1 MAMTSLPSARRE
13 WACYR
18 PGPVDGVTQLQ
29 ARFVGHV
36 FERHSHD
43 TYAIGVTTGGVQRFT
58 CRGARHD
65 GVPGDLILFN
75 PDEPHD
81 GRAGVDEGFRYAM
94 VYVPPVA
101 FGDMLNEPDSPS
113 RTPCFRSPR
122 VHDPALGRCLLAA
135 VSAMAQG
142 GETLR
147 AQELLAAVL
156 RRVVSRHAGAAPLAA
171 NADAGARRLTA
182 IREFIDAHHGSD
194 LRIEALASLAGLSRS
209 HLTRAFTRSFGV
221 APHGYLNAVRLRH
234 AQQALLR
241 GQPIADAAVTCGFL
255 DQSHFTRRFKGAFGV
270 PPGAWLAQMRS
281 GKHLM
286 RDV

>member
-1 MAMTSLPSARRE
+1 MATMTSPPSAQRE
-13 WACYR
+13 WALYR
-18 PGPVDGVTQLQ
+18 PGPVAGVTQLQ

-94 VYVPPVA
+94 VYVPPAA
-101 FGDMLNEPDSPS
+101 FGNMIDEPDGRT
-113 RTPCFRSPR
+113 RTPCFRWPR
-122 VHDPALGRCLLAA
+122 VHDPSLGRRLLVAL
-135 VSAMAQG
+135 SAMAQG

-156 RRVVSRHAGAAPLAA
+156 RRAVSRHGGAVPTAAG
-171 NADAGARRLTA
+171 ADAGVCRLTMV
-182 IREFIDAHHGSD
+182 REFIDAHHSDD
-194 LRIEALASLAGLSRS
+194 LRIEALARIASLSRA
-209 HLTRAFTRSFGV
+209 HLTRAFTRAFGV

-241 GQPIADAAVTCGFL
+241 GQSIAEAAAACGFV

-270 PPGAWLAQMRS
+270 PPGAWLAQMRT
-281 GKHLM
+281 
-286 RDV
+286 

>member
-1 MAMTSLPSARRE
+1 MAMTSPPSAQRE
-13 WACYR
+13 WAHYR
-18 PGPVDGVTQLQ
+18 PGPVEGVTQLQ

-101 FGDMLNEPDSPS
+101 LGDMLNEPDC
-113 RTPCFRSPR
+113 RTRRPCFRSPR
-122 VHDPALGRCLLAA
+122 VH
-135 VSAMAQG
+135 
-142 GETLR
+142 
-147 AQELLAAVL
+147 
-156 RRVVSRHAGAAPLAA
+156 
-171 NADAGARRLTA
+171 
-182 IREFIDAHHGSD
+182 AHHSDD
-194 LRIEALASLAGLSRS
+194 LRIEALARIAGLSRA
-209 HLTRAFTRSFGV
+209 HLTRAFTRAFGV

-234 AQQALLR
+234 AQQILLR
-241 GQPIADAAVTCGFL
+241 GQSIAEAAAACGFV
-255 DQSHFTRRFKGAFGV
+255 DQSHLTRRFKGAFGA
-270 PPGAWLAQMRS
+270 PPGASLVQMR
-281 GKHLM
+281 GGEHLM

>member
-1 MAMTSLPSARRE
+1 MAMNSPASAQRE
-13 WACYR
+13 WARYR

-43 TYAIGVTTGGVQRFT
+43 TYSIGVTTGGVQRFT

-65 GVPGDLILFN
+65 GMPGDLILFN

-94 VYVPPVA
+94 VYVPPIA
-101 FGDMLNEPDSPS
+101 FGNMLNEADGGTL
-113 RTPCFRSPR
+113 TPCFRSPR
-122 VHDPALGRCLLAA
+122 VHDTALGRGLLAA

-142 GETLR
+142 GEALR

-156 RRVVSRHAGAAPLAA
+156 RRVVSRHGDAKLRAA
-171 NADAGARRLTA
+171 NADAGAWRLTTV
-182 IREFIDAHHGSD
+182 RDFIDAHHGSD
-194 LRIEALASLAGLSRS
+194 LRIEPLAALAGLSRA
-209 HLTRAFTRSFGV
+209 HLTRAFTRAFGV

-241 GQPIADAAVTCGFL
+241 GQSIAEAAAACGFV

-270 PPGAWLAQMRS
+270 PPGAWLAQM
-281 GKHLM
+281 LT
-286 RDV
+286 

>member
-1 MAMTSLPSARRE
+1 MAMDRPPSAQHE
-13 WACYR
+13 WARYR
-18 PGPVDGVTQLQ
+18 PGPMEGVTQLQ

-43 TYAIGVTTGGVQRFT
+43 TYSIGITTGGVQRFT

-81 GRAGVDEGFRYAM
+81 GRAGIDEGFRYAM
-94 VYVPPVA
+94 VYVPPTA
-101 FGDMLNEPDSPS
+101 LDNMLGETDGRT

-122 VHDPALGRCLLAA
+122 VRDPALGRRLLMAT
-135 VSAMAQG
+135 SAMVQG

-147 AQELLAAVL
+147 AQELLAAAL
-156 RRVVSRHAGAAPLAA
+156 RRVVSRHGGTAPWAAS
-171 NADAGARRLTA
+171 ADAGTRRLTTV
-182 IREFIDAHHGSD
+182 REFIDAHHGND
-194 LRIEALASLAGLSRS
+194 LRIEALATLAELSRS
-209 HLTRAFTRSFGV
+209 HLTRAFTHAFGV

-241 GQPIADAAVTCGFL
+241 GQPIADAAAACGFV
-255 DQSHFTRRFKGAFGV
+255 DQSHFTRRFKGAFGL
-270 PPGAWLAQMRS
+270 PPGAWLAQMRA
-281 GKHLM
+281 
-286 RDV
+286 